1 MIVAL
6 ILFWLAVAIIAYT
19 YFLFPVIVFLR
30 GRLWPHPY
38 KSGEITPEVSMIIAA
53 HNEEKSIG
61 AKLDNA
67 LSLDYPAEKLRV
79 IVASDGSVDDTNTIA
94 RDYAESGVELLELPR
109 VGKAKALNIAVES
122 ASGEIL
128 VFSDANSIYAA
139 DALRALV
146 RPFADPEIGGVAG
159 HERFLSKS
167 GNDLAGAG
175 EKDYWRLD
183 RRLKI
188 LESSGGS
195 AISAAGA
202 IYAIRRKLFKP
213 VIEGVTDDF
222 YTSTGV
228 VVQGYRLVYTPDAV
242 AYESVESTRGE
253 EFDRKVRV
261 ITRGWQSVLSRRAL
275 LNPFRYGFYSLQLFS
290 HKVLRRMIAIPLLM
304 ILLASPFLWLHG
316 TIYNLAVLGQLVFYG
331 LAALALPLEGT
342 SIGRLKI
349 VRIPFYFCMVNFAS
363 SIAAFNV
370 VRGRQI
376 NLWETRRKG
385 ENDAVESAT
394 GISSAEEKS
403 LV

>member
-1 MIVAL
+1 MIFAV
-6 ILFWLAVAIIAYT
+6 ILFWLAVAVIAYT
-19 YFLFPVIVFLR
+19 YFVFPFIVFLR

-38 KSGEITPEVSMIIAA
+38 KSDDITPEVSMVIAA
-53 HNEEKSIG
+53 HNEVESIG

-67 LSLDYPAEKLRV
+67 LSLDYPTEQLHV
-79 IVASDGSVDDTNTIA
+79 IVASDGSVDGTNAIV
-94 RDYAESGVELLELPR
+94 REYAESGVKLLELPR
-109 VGKAKALNIAVES
+109 VGKAKALNAAVET

-146 RPFADPEIGGVAG
+146 RPFADPEVGGVAG

-167 GNDLAGAG
+167 GNELAGGG

-202 IYAIRRKLFKP
+202 IYGIRRKLFKP

-228 VVQGYRLVYTPDAV
+228 IVQGSRLVYAPDAV
-242 AYESVESTRGE
+242 AFESVESSKGE

-261 ITRGWQSVLSRRAL
+261 ITRGWQSVLSRREL
-275 LNPFRYGFYSLQLFS
+275 LNPLRFGFYSLQLFS
-290 HKVLRRMIAIPLLM
+290 HKILRRLIVIPLLV
-304 ILLASPFLWLHG
+304 LLLVSPFVWLQG
-316 TIYNLAVLGQLVFYG
+316 AIYNTAVLGQLAFYG

-342 SIGRLKI
+342 RVGRLKI
-349 VRIPFYFCMVNFAS
+349 LRIPFYFCMVNLAS
-363 SIAAFNV
+363 LIAAINV
-370 VRGRQI
+370 ARGRQI
-376 NLWETRRKG
+376 KVWDTRRQG
-385 ENDAVESAT
+385 EDGQAESSA
-394 GISSAEEKS
+394 GIASAEEKS
-403 LV
+403 AL

>member
-1 MIVAL
+1 
-6 ILFWLAVAIIAYT
+6 
-19 YFLFPVIVFLR
+19 
-30 GRLWPHPY
+30 
-38 KSGEITPEVSMIIAA
+38 
-53 HNEEKSIG
+53 
-61 AKLDNA
+61 
-67 LSLDYPAEKLRV
+67 
-79 IVASDGSVDDTNTIA
+79 
-94 RDYAESGVELLELPR
+94 
-109 VGKAKALNIAVES
+109 
-122 ASGEIL
+122 
-128 VFSDANSIYAA
+128 
-139 DALRALV
+139 
-146 RPFADPEIGGVAG
+146 
-159 HERFLSKS
+159 
-167 GNDLAGAG
+167 
-175 EKDYWRLD
+175 
-183 RRLKI
+183 
-188 LESSGGS
+188 
-195 AISAAGA
+195 
-202 IYAIRRKLFKP
+202 
-213 VIEGVTDDF
+213 VTDDF

>member
-188 LESSGGS
+188 LESS
-195 AISAAGA
+195 
-202 IYAIRRKLFKP
+202 RF
-213 VIEGVTDDF
+213 
-222 YTSTGV
+222 
-228 VVQGYRLVYTPDAV
+228 TPFAV
-242 AYESVESTRGE
+242 NSS
-253 EFDRKVRV
+253 
-261 ITRGWQSVLSRRAL
+261 SR
-275 LNPFRYGFYSLQLFS
+275 
-290 HKVLRRMIAIPLLM
+290 
-304 ILLASPFLWLHG
+304 
-316 TIYNLAVLGQLVFYG
+316 
-331 LAALALPLEGT
+331 
-342 SIGRLKI
+342 
-349 VRIPFYFCMVNFAS
+349 S
-363 SIAAFNV
+363 SKA
-370 VRGRQI
+370 
-376 NLWETRRKG
+376 
-385 ENDAVESAT
+385 
-394 GISSAEEKS
+394 
-403 LV
+403 

>member
-1 MIVAL
+1 MIVAY
-6 ILFWLAVAIIAYT
+6 ILFWLAAAIIAYT
-19 YFLFPVIVFLR
+19 YFLFPAIVFLR
-30 GRLWPHPY
+30 GRLWPNPY

-53 HNEEKSIG
+53 HNEEESIG

-67 LSLDYPAEKLRV
+67 LSLDYPAEQLRI
-79 IVASDGSVDDTNTIA
+79 IVASDGSVDGTNAIA
-94 RDYAESGVELLELPR
+94 RDYSESGVELLELPR
-109 VGKAKALNIAVES
+109 VGKAKALNTAVKS

-146 RPFADPEIGGVAG
+146 RPFADPEVGGVAG

-167 GNDLAGAG
+167 GNELAGAG

-188 LESSGGS
+188 LESSGGN

-228 VVQGYRLVYTPDAV
+228 IKQGFRLIYTPDAV
-242 AYESVESTRGE
+242 AFESVESSKGE

-290 HKVLRRMIAIPLLM
+290 HKVLRRLVVIPLLV
-304 ILLASPFLWLHG
+304 LLLVSPIVWLQG
-316 TIYNLAVLGQLVFYG
+316 AIYNIAVLGQLVFYG

-342 SIGRLKI
+342 SVGRLK
-349 VRIPFYFCMVNFAS
+349 VFRIPFYFCMVNIAS
-363 SIAAFNV
+363 LIAAFNV
-370 VRGRQI
+370 ARGRQI
-376 NLWETRRKG
+376 KVWETRRQG
-385 ENDAVESAT
+385 EDGQVK
-394 GISSAEEKS
+394 SSAGIASAKEKS
-403 LV
+403 AL